1 MWLQLL
7 GLRCAAIVLD
17 AAIHIIQKLGDT
29 KVATLK
35 CTSLIVLTALA
46 WHGMVVPT
54 VGYRLKAE
62 TDLNPEFLVGQVCD
76 LESLGLFDFEGL
88 CHLRYKQ

>member
-1 MWLQLL
+1 M

-62 TDLNPEFLVGQVCD
+62 TDLNPEFWLDKFVILKALVYLILKVCAIFAIN
-76 LESLGLFDFEGL
+76 SF
-88 CHLRYKQ
+88 RI